1 MKTLLTAAE
10 AQRLSALQKLVN
22 QYGMSHLTV
31 DEWEDYKSMW
41 RRWRVYGEL
50 PPRPFRE
57 V

>member
-1 MKTLLTAAE
+1 MSKDRAA
-10 AQRLSALQKLVN
+10 AAKLVN
-22 QYGMSHLTV
+22 QYGMTHLTV